1 MWLDTSP
8 GTYSAGLSVM
18 LQLAVVDIK
27 GNTGKCDSACQK
39 NESEGFLDSASN
51 KTKAQFL
58 EVLS

>member
-1 MWLDTSP
+1 
-8 GTYSAGLSVM
+8 M

-27 GNTGKCDSACQK
+27 GNIGKCGSACQK
-39 NESEGFLDSASN
+39 NESDSASN

>member
-1 MWLDTSP
+1 
-8 GTYSAGLSVM
+8 M

-27 GNTGKCDSACQK
+27 GNTGKCESACQK